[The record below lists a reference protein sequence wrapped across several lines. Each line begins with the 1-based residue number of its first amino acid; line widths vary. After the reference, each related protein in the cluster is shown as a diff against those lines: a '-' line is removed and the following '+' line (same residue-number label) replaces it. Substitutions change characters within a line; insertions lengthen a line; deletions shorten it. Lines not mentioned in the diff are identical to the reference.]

1 MPSEI
6 EGDIRTILNV
16 GAAALQRVPEIKA
29 EDVQEV
35 FFGNVLSA
43 KLVPFSHAN
52 QEIATNLISTA
63 LVKIQPDNAPSM
75 PASVTIRSVQP

>member
-1 MPSEI
+1 M
-6 EGDIRTILNV
+6 RTILNMA
-16 GAAALQRVPEIKA
+16 AAALQRVPEIKA

-43 KLVPFSHAN
+43 KLVPFFHAN
-52 QEIATNLISTA
+52 LEMATNLSSTA

-75 PASVTIRSVQP
+75 PASVIIQSVQP

>member
-1 MPSEI
+1 M
-6 EGDIRTILNV
+6 V
-16 GAAALQRVPEIKA
+16 AAALQRVPEIKA

-43 KLVPFSHAN
+43 KLVPFFHAN
-52 QEIATNLISTA
+52 QEIATNLSSTA

-75 PASVTIRSVQP
+75 PASAIIQSVQP